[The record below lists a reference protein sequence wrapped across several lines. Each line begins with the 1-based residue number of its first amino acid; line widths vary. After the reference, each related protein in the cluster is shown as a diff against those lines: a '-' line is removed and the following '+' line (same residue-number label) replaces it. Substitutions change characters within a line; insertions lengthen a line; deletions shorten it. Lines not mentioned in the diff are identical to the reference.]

1 MADTD
6 FDVSPF
12 KDRLEGYAKANYK
25 SFREFEDKCGLV
37 HAGISAIGKQGP
49 TLSYLAKIADAIP
62 ELNMNWLIS
71 GKGPIELSEPS
82 DCSNKRAAPSV
93 NVGTAQAVF
102 ITNWKDIEGLVE
114 RTIERS
120 MAKHIEEIEQ

>member
-6 FDVSPF
+6 FDVMPF

-25 SFREFEDKCGLV
+25 SFREFEDRCGLV
-37 HAGISAIGKQGP
+37 HSGLSAIGKQGP

-71 GKGPIELSEPS
+71 GRGEMFVGGQSSASPTVAINTVQTINIGNWDELVKLIST
-82 DCSNKRAAPSV
+82 K
-93 NVGTAQAVF
+93 Q
-102 ITNWKDIEGLVE
+102 
-114 RTIERS
+114 
-120 MAKHIEEIEQ
+120 